1 MSTNKDV
8 RKKIISNFNKFIRE
22 QDVDPEEVCMF
33 IYAFLKEN
41 DFKYHPTGCY
51 GEEYK
56 LLTEESRVG
65 KWVAFTQDGMDC
77 VLHGKVMEDRG
88 NNFVVRNKSYRKRI
102 VEINHVIDFYDSK
115 EDCYSV
121 KEL

>member
-1 MSTNKDV
+1 MSENMEV
-8 RKKIISNFNKFIRE
+8 RKKIVSNFNRFIRE
-22 QDVDPEEVCMF
+22 QDADPEEVCMF
-33 IYAFLKEN
+33 IYSFLSEN
-41 DFKYHPTGCY
+41 DYKYHPTGCY

-56 LLTEESRVG
+56 LMTEESRVG
-65 KWVAFTQDGMDC
+65 KWVAFLQEGMNC
-77 VLHGKVMEDRG
+77 VLHGKVIVDKG
-88 NNFVVRNKSYRKRI
+88 NILVVRNKNHCKRI

>member
-1 MSTNKDV
+1 MSVSMDV
-8 RKKIISNFNKFIRE
+8 RKKIIRNFNRFIRE
-22 QDVDPEEVCMF
+22 QDADPEEVCMF
-33 IYAFLKEN
+33 IYSFLSEN
-41 DFKYHPTGCY
+41 NYKYHPTGCY

-56 LLTEESRVG
+56 LITEESRIS
-65 KWVAFTQDGMDC
+65 KWVTFLQDGMDC

-102 VEINHVIDFYDSK
+102 VDVCNVIDFYDSK
-115 EDCYSV
+115 EECYSV